1 MIKKVAKNTLIL
13 SLLVLYIGCSEFRK
27 IQKSDDWKLKYDA
40 ALKYYERKDYHRCV
54 ILFDQI
60 KPYIRGSAEAE
71 LVELY
76 YAYAHYYQKQYLL
89 GSHYFKNFHDTYNR
103 SQYAEEA
110 YYMWGYSLYKQSPA
124 YNLEQSSSIEA
135 IIALQTFLNRY
146 PNSKHRAEAID
157 IQAELRLKLE
167 KKAFENAKLYYTIG
181 GRSLNSALIAL
192 DNFRKDYPDAQ
203 LAEEASLL
211 LIQASY
217 KYAKESIPS
226 KQKERYYDCIE
237 HYEEFID
244 TFPGSKYLK
253 EIQNYY
259 SDSITQVEKLTE
271 DTL

>member
-40 ALKYYERKDYHRCV
+40 ALEYYEKKDYYRSV

-71 LVELY
+71 QVEFY

-103 SQYAEEA
+103 SEFAEEA
-110 YYMWGYSLYKQSPA
+110 FYMHGYSLYKQSPI
-124 YNLEQSSSIEA
+124 YNLEQSSTIEA
-135 IIALQTFLNRY
+135 ITAIQTFLNRY
-146 PNSKHRAEAID
+146 PSSQYRTEATN

-167 KKAFENAKLYYTIG
+167 KKAYENAKLYYTL
-181 GRSLNSALIAL
+181 GRLNSALIAL
-192 DNFRKDYPDAQ
+192 DNFKKDFPDAI
-203 LAEEASLL
+203 LAED
-211 LIQASY
+211 ASY
-217 KYAKESIPS
+217 LLVQSSYTYAKKSIPS
-226 KQKERYYDCIE
+226 RQKERYYDCIE

-244 TFPGSKYLK
+244 NYPESKFLK
-253 EIQNYY
+253 DIQSYY
-259 SDSITQVEKLTE
+259 SDSINQIEKLTE

>member
-13 SLLVLYIGCSEFRK
+13 SLLVLYIGCSEFKK

-40 ALKYYERKDYHRCV
+40 ALKYYERKDYYRAV

-71 LVELY
+71 QVEFY

-89 GSHYFKNFHDTYNR
+89 ASHYFKNFFDAYNR
-103 SQYAEEA
+103 SDYAEES
-110 YYMWGYSLYKQSPA
+110 YYMYGYSLYKQSPI

-135 IIALQTFLNRY
+135 ITAIQMFLNRY
-146 PNSKHRAEAID
+146 PASAYRKEAIN

-167 KKAFENAKLYYTIG
+167 KKAFENAKLYYTLG
-181 GRSLNSALIAL
+181 GSRLNSALIAL
-192 DNFRKDYPDAQ
+192 DNFKKDYPDAI
-203 LAEEASLL
+203 LAEDASFLL
-211 LIQASY
+211 VQASY

-244 TFPGSKYLK
+244 SYPGSKYLK
-253 EIQNYY
+253 DIQSFY
-259 SDSITQVEKLTE
+259 SNSINQIEKLTE
-271 DTL
+271 DIL

>member
-13 SLLVLYIGCSEFRK
+13 SLLVLYVGCSEFRK

-40 ALKYYERKDYHRCV
+40 ALEYYERKDYYRSV

-60 KPYIRGSAEAE
+60 MPYIRGSAEAE
-71 LVELY
+71 LVQYY

-103 SQYAEEA
+103 SDYAEEA
-110 YYMWGYSLYKQSPA
+110 YYMYGYSLYKQSPI
-124 YNLEQSSSIEA
+124 YNLEQSSTIEA
-135 IIALQTFLNRY
+135 ITAIQTFLNRY
-146 PNSKHRAEAID
+146 PASAYRKEAVN

-167 KKAFENAKLYYTIG
+167 KKAYENAKLYVTL
-181 GRSLNSALIAL
+181 GRLSSAMIAL
-192 DNFRKDYPDAQ
+192 DNFKQDYPDAF
-203 LAEEASLL
+203 LAED
-211 LIQASY
+211 ASY
-217 KYAKESIPS
+217 LLVQSSFDYAKKSIPS

-244 TFPGSKYLK
+244 NYPESKFLK
-253 EIQNYY
+253 DIQDYY
-259 SDSITQVEKLTE
+259 SNSINQIEKLTE